1 VNLQVFLAELYKR
14 EIQLRADGDQL
25 RCKAPAGVLTSE
37 LRSQLMERKNE
48 ILAFLR
54 TAQTAAQQPR
64 AIVPLQPN
72 GARAPIFAVAG
83 HNGDV
88 FTYRTFALELGK
100 DQPFFGLEPP
110 GLVKGDSEPLDR
122 VEDLAAYFAKQIRM
136 VHPSGPLIIAG
147 YCAGGAVAFELARQL
162 EQQGGARILLLA
174 MFAAPYPS
182 YCRFSTQLREAVA
195 MKAQS
200 MRKHFRTLT
209 RSSFG
214 DARQYLVNK
223 FNQRKLRHQ
232 ATRAQQDDPVLQR
245 RNQVGTITVAAV
257 GRYQPGPY
265 DGRVSLFLPNKEW
278 IHSLAEPLRWKAVAP
293 RAEVCFGPD
302 RCNPDVLL
310 LQPDAPAIANMFR
323 RCRDAAA
330 AAAEE
335 DSSQERPIHRRAT
348 A

>member
-14 EIQLRADGDQL
+14 EIQLWADGDQL

-37 LRSQLMERKNE
+37 LRNQLMERKTE

-54 TAQTAAQQPR
+54 TAQTVAQQPR

-110 GLVKGDSEPLDR
+110 GLVDGDSEPLDR
-122 VEDLAAYFAKQIRM
+122 VEDLAAYFAEQIQM

-162 EQQGGARILLLA
+162 EQRGARVLFLA
-174 MFAAPYPS
+174 MLAAPYPS
-182 YCRFSTQLREAVA
+182 YCRFSTQMREAVA
-195 MKAQS
+195 LKAQS
-200 MRKHFRTLT
+200 MRKHFRTLS

-223 FNQRKLRHQ
+223 FSQRRLRHQ
-232 ATRAQQDDPVLQR
+232 ATRAHQEDPVLQR
-245 RNQVGTITVAAV
+245 RNRVGTITVAAV
-257 GRYQPGPY
+257 GRYQPGTY

-278 IHSLAEPLRWKAVAP
+278 THSLAEPLRWQAVAP
-293 RAEVCFGPD
+293 RAEACFGPD
-302 RCNPDVLL
+302 CCNPDVLL
-310 LQPDAPAIANMFR
+310 LQPDAPVIANIFR

-330 AAAEE
+330 TAAEE
-335 DSSQERPIHRRAT
+335 DRSQERTIHRRAT